1 MTPVYGL
8 WETVDVQSGH
18 RPPHVKQPN
27 IANLVYICTIKVH
40 GREKRYDCYRNT
52 KIVGKMNQK
61 RPDIERYRHLDAC
74 TQSERGEAGGR
85 EQMSV
90 RDGAASQLPRT

>member
-8 WETVDVQSGH
+8 CETVDVQSGH
-18 RPPHVKQPN
+18 RPHVKQPN

-61 RPDIERYRHLDAC
+61 RRKVQTSGRVHTERTR
-74 TQSERGEAGGR
+74 
-85 EQMSV
+85 
-90 RDGAASQLPRT
+90 

>member
-1 MTPVYGL
+1 MGYARQLMCKVAI
-8 WETVDVQSGH
+8 GH
-18 RPPHVKQPN
+18 MSNRPN

-61 RPDIERYRHLDAC
+61 RRKVQTSGRVHTERTR
-74 TQSERGEAGGR
+74 
-85 EQMSV
+85 
-90 RDGAASQLPRT
+90 